1 MFGGFG
7 QVINSAS
14 ALWIAVASA
23 ALLGAMACA
32 LAIDRSRRG
41 LAAAVAQ
48 FVFIVLVAALSGS
61 LTWAVVGSAE
71 RNALEAR
78 AQQLTA
84 QALAPGSPLACLDG
98 ATGDTVQDACERAL
112 FASPATVAAAVSY
125 VGSQFALLSDMTI
138 YARRG
143 GPDIDGALVPLRRAL
158 EADRFGLLAQVLV
171 MRGGCSSD
179 HCPALAMLHDPSHVR
194 TNIIAQT
201 LRHYVDL
208 YRAAWA
214 SSPVASAP
222 AMAEAVPQAATV
234 AGKRR
239 PPLDIDF
246 PSSASIPPISIMNPE
261 PKGPAT
267 PASARKD
274 KTLPHDRVDPV
285 WTPAPPP
292 AAN

>member
-1 MFGGFG
+1 MLGSTG
-7 QVINSAS
+7 QVMSSAS

-32 LAIDRSRRG
+32 LALDRSRKG

-48 FVFIVLVAALSGS
+48 FVFIVLAAVLSGS

-71 RNALEAR
+71 HNALETR
-78 AQQLTA
+78 AQQLAA

-98 ATGDTVQDACERAL
+98 ATGDTVQGACERAL
-112 FASPATVAAAVSY
+112 FASPASVAAAVSY
-125 VGSQFALLSDMTI
+125 VGAQFALLSDMTN

-158 EADRFGLLAQVLV
+158 EADPFGLLAHVLV

-179 HCPALAMLHDPSHVR
+179 HCPALVMLHDPSHVR
-194 TNIIAQT
+194 TNMIAQT
-201 LRHYVDL
+201 LRHYVDQ
-208 YRAAWA
+208 YREAWA
-214 SSPVASAP
+214 RSSIAPVAAV
-222 AMAEAVPQAATV
+222 AEAGPAEANAA
-234 AGKRR
+234 GERKR
-239 PPLDIDF
+239 PVDIDF

-261 PKGPAT
+261 PKGPASA
-267 PASARKD
+267 ASARKD
-274 KTLPHDRVDPV
+274 KNSPHDRVDPV
-285 WTPAPPP
+285 WTPAPPQ

>member
-7 QVINSAS
+7 QVISSAS

-23 ALLGAMACA
+23 ALLGAMAGA
-32 LAIDRSRRG
+32 LAIGRSRKG
-41 LAAAVAQ
+41 LAAAGAR
-48 FVFIVLVAALSGS
+48 FLLIVLVAALSGS
-61 LTWAVVGSAE
+61 LTWAVVGNAE

-78 AQQLTA
+78 AQRLTA

-112 FASPATVAAAVSY
+112 FASPTTVAAAVSY
-125 VGSQFALLSDMTI
+125 VGSQFALLSDMTT

-158 EADRFGLLAQVLV
+158 EADRFGLLAHVLV
-171 MRGGCSSD
+171 MRGGCSSN

-201 LRHYVDL
+201 LRHYVDQ

-214 SSPVASAP
+214 GSPVAPAP
-222 AMAEAVPQAATV
+222 AMAEAVPQGAAV
-234 AGKRR
+234 AGRR
-239 PPLDIDF
+239 KPPLDIDF

-285 WTPAPPP
+285 WTPAPPQ